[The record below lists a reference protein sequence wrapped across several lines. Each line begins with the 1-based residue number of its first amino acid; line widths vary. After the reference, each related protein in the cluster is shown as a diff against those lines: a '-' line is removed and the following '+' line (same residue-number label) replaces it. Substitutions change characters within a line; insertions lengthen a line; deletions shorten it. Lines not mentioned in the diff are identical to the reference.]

1 MSFTL
6 KKDEFAAWDL
16 YASEVLATIASSRP
30 GSADEMSHV
39 AASFADEMI
48 KRRRERAQPPAEI
61 PPLKL

>member
-16 YASEVLATIASSRP
+16 YASQVLATISSSKP

-48 KRRRERAQPPAEI
+48 KRRRERVAPAPEI
-61 PPLKL
+61 PQLKI